1 MKRYCTVASFIALFG
16 LLQTGCNSGEFTVK
30 EGDKAP
36 DFVLKSQDGVDVR
49 LSDFI
54 GQKIVVLYFYPRDG
68 TPGCTREAC
77 SFRDSMEEFETA
89 GAVVLGVSVDD
100 VESHKEFQQEHN
112 LNFTLLADSDK
123 EVTKMYGV
131 LGTLGLA
138 RRITFVIDREGIIRK
153 IYPDVDVS
161 VHSEEVLAVVKSL
174 LSS

>member
-1 MKRYCTVASFIALFG
+1 
-16 LLQTGCNSGEFTVK
+16 
-30 EGDKAP
+30 
-36 DFVLKSQDGVDVR
+36 
-49 LSDFI
+49 
-54 GQKIVVLYFYPRDG
+54 
-68 TPGCTREAC
+68 
-77 SFRDSMEEFETA
+77 MEEFETA